1 MQWNFKIISAICVA
15 FAALTGCNDSID
27 EDIAPRQLVVE
38 GYIDSD
44 GYPSVFLTYSVTAND
59 YDRPMSDNLV
69 RWGKVTISD
78 GDTSIILTGAPNNNS
93 FPPYHYRTFEMV
105 GTPGKH
111 YSIKAEFR
119 NDVATA
125 SAEMLNPVAINSVD
139 FEPIADSDSL
149 CATFVNFTAPSDTPA
164 YFVVFT
170 RSITAN
176 TPFQPCM
183 LGALEIT
190 IPSDKCRLQVY
201 KAKSDFSPSDED
213 FVPHF
218 KRGEDIQVKL
228 SRVTKEI
235 YDFWLAFSNE
245 STFGNSQFINKSANL
260 PSNVTRGFG
269 IWSVQASSSIA
280 ATVK

>member
-1 MQWNFKIISAICVA
+1 MQWNFKIISAICVT

-111 YSIKAEFR
+111 YSIKAEFH

-176 TPFQPCM
+176 TPFSLACLVPWKLQYRATNVGC
-183 LGALEIT
+183 
-190 IPSDKCRLQVY
+190 KCTKQNQIFRPPTKTLCLI
-201 KAKSDFSPSDED
+201 S
-213 FVPHF
+213 
-218 KRGEDIQVKL
+218 RGEKIFK
-228 SRVTKEI
+228 
-235 YDFWLAFSNE
+235 
-245 STFGNSQFINKSANL
+245 
-260 PSNVTRGFG
+260 
-269 IWSVQASSSIA
+269 
-280 ATVK
+280 